1 MMTSFFISIC
11 KDSLFN
17 LFILYK
23 IIYNFAKNIPL
34 PLSQNFINNVRIPE
48 NNDWVIFILLGCIF
62 LYLFMMN
69 IIERGANLKDFLLQ
83 KYFDASNNLPSWI
96 ITSFVVALTLA
107 VLISQYI
114 PVVPKYIAD
123 LSVLGYQL
131 NKFGYSLII
140 VILFYLI
147 KTTLGF
153 IFYQSIGDGKKWLVF
168 YFTSTK
174 FYFVL
179 SFLLIIFCVTHYYF
193 PIDRNKMFLYY
204 LFFFSFV
211 FIFKVFFYLFH
222 KNNVLPE
229 KWYYKFLYICTLQIA
244 PLLLLWK
251 LLFF

>member
-1 MMTSFFISIC
+1 
-11 KDSLFN
+11 
-17 LFILYK
+17 
-23 IIYNFAKNIPL
+23 
-34 PLSQNFINNVRIPE
+34 
-48 NNDWVIFILLGCIF
+48 
-62 LYLFMMN
+62 MMN
-69 IIERGANLKDFLLQ
+69 IIERDASLKDFLLQ

-96 ITSFVVALTLA
+96 ITSCVTTLTLS

-123 LSVLGYQL
+123 LQLFGYQL
-131 NKFGYSLII
+131 NKFGYTLLA
-140 VILFYLI
+140 VLFFYL
-147 KTTLGF
+147 TRSTLGF
-153 IFYQSIGDGKKWLVF
+153 LFYQSIGDGKKWSIF

-174 FYFVL
+174 FYFIL
-179 SFLLIIFCVTHYYF
+179 SFLLIILCVTHYYF

-204 LFFFSFV
+204 FCFFAFV

-222 KNNVLPE
+222 KNKILPE

>member
-1 MMTSFFISIC
+1 MTSFFISVC

-34 PLSQNFINNVRIPE
+34 PLSQNITNQIRIPE

-69 IIERGANLKDFLLQ
+69 IIEREANLKDFLLQ
-83 KYFDASNNLPSWI
+83 KYFDASNNLPSWV
-96 ITSFVVALTLA
+96 ITSCVTALTLS

-114 PVVPKYIAD
+114 PIVPKYIAD
-123 LSVLGYQL
+123 LQILGYQL
-131 NKFGYSLII
+131 NKFGFCLIAI
-140 VILFYLI
+140 VFFYLI
-147 KTTLGF
+147 KSTLGF
-153 IFYQSIGDGKKWLVF
+153 LFFQSIGDGKRWSIF

-179 SFLLIIFCVTHYYF
+179 SFLLIILCVTHYYF

-204 LFFFSFV
+204 LLFFSFV

-222 KNNVLPE
+222 KNNILPE

>member
-1 MMTSFFISIC
+1 M
-11 KDSLFN
+11 N
-17 LFILYK
+17 H
-23 IIYNFAKNIPL
+23 
-34 PLSQNFINNVRIPE
+34 VRIPE

-96 ITSFVVALTLA
+96 ITSCVMALTLA

-114 PVVPKYIAD
+114 PIVPKKVAD
-123 LSVLGYQL
+123 LQVLGYQL
-131 NKFGYSLII
+131 NKFGYSLIA
-140 VILFYLI
+140 VVLFYLI

-153 IFYQSIGDGKKWLVF
+153 IFYQSIGDGKKWMVF

-179 SFLLIIFCVTHYYF
+179 SFLLIILCVTHYYF

-251 LLFF
+251 VLFF

>member
-1 MMTSFFISIC
+1 MTSFFISVC

-34 PLSQNFINNVRIPE
+34 PLSQNITNHIRIPE

-69 IIERGANLKDFLLQ
+69 VIEREANLKDFLLQ
-83 KYFDASNNLPSWI
+83 KYFDASNNLPSWV
-96 ITSFVVALTLA
+96 ITSCVTVLTLS

-114 PVVPKYIAD
+114 PIVPKYIAD
-123 LSVLGYQL
+123 LQIVGYQL
-131 NKFGYSLII
+131 NKFGFCLLAI
-140 VILFYLI
+140 VFFYLI
-147 KTTLGF
+147 KSTLGF
-153 IFYQSIGDGKKWLVF
+153 LFFQSIGDGKRWSIF

-174 FYFVL
+174 FYFIL
-179 SFLLIIFCVTHYYF
+179 SFLLIILCVTHYYF

-204 LFFFSFV
+204 LIFFSFV

-222 KNNVLPE
+222 KNNILPE

>member
-1 MMTSFFISIC
+1 MTSFFISVC

-34 PLSQNFINNVRIPE
+34 PLSQNFINHVRIPE
-48 NNDWVIFILLGCIF
+48 NNDWVIFILLGCVF
-62 LYLFMMN
+62 LFVFMMN
-69 IIERGANLKDFLLQ
+69 IIERDANLKDFLLQ
-83 KYFDASNNLPSWI
+83 KYFDASNNLPSWV
-96 ITSFVVALTLA
+96 ITSCVTALTIS

-114 PVVPKYIAD
+114 PFVPKYIND
-123 LSVLGYQL
+123 INILGFQL
-131 NKFGYSLII
+131 NKFGYTLAVI
-140 VILFYLI
+140 ILFYLI
-147 KTTLGF
+147 KCALGF
-153 IFYQSIGDGKKWLVF
+153 LFYQSIGDGKKWSIF

-179 SFLLIIFCVTHYYF
+179 SFLLIILCIIHYYF
-193 PIDRNKMFLYY
+193 NIDRSKVFIYY
-204 LFFFSFV
+204 LLFFGFV
-211 FIFKVFFYLFH
+211 FVFKIFFYLFH

-251 LLFF
+251 LLFI

>member
-1 MMTSFFISIC
+1 MTSFFISIC

-34 PLSQNFINNVRIPE
+34 PLSQNFTNHIRIPE

-62 LYLFMMN
+62 LYVFMMN
-69 IIERGANLKDFLLQ
+69 IIERDANLRDFLLQ

-96 ITSFVVALTLA
+96 ITSCVTTLSLS
-107 VLISQYI
+107 VLLSQYI
-114 PVVPKYIAD
+114 PIVPKYVAD
-123 LSVLGYQL
+123 LQVGGYQL
-131 NKFGYSLII
+131 NKFGYTLIA
-140 VILFYLI
+140 VVFFYVT
-147 KTTLGF
+147 KSSLGF
-153 IFYQSIGDGKKWLVF
+153 LFYQSIGDGKKWSIF

-174 FYFVL
+174 FYFVI
-179 SFLLIIFCVTHYYF
+179 SFLLIILCVTHYYF
-193 PIDRNKMFLYY
+193 PIDRYKIFSYY
-204 LFFFSFV
+204 LLFFSFV
-211 FIFKVFFYLFH
+211 FIFKVCFYLFH
-222 KNNVLPE
+222 KNNILPE